1 MTWAPPSPFF
11 WRRRQRPATGDD
23 ADGSRPEAQPSLRPH
38 ALLAAVFG
46 PTMGR
51 EVAALAS
58 DSGCTDDEAVDRVA
72 EVVDRLVVLRNAWV
86 VDGPAGRDA
95 SADSDRARTM
105 AVAVS
110 DLARRVGVVPR
121 RSWLSRRWR
130 RASSDWDGA
139 AQAADRLRLLQVGM
153 VAAGVYGVSTFTEAH
168 LVTVLRATD
177 VASEGDV
184 AEGLGGWMG
193 LDRLVDQ
200 VQGGADP
207 VPGSVADNVAV
218 LLELVAETRARLITR
233 QELAQAWTRRPG
245 RTPGTTPAGTPT
257 AGNMAPVITAGAA
270 GSSVPPRAPVAT
282 ASLGLVEP
290 VPGMQEGRSVP
301 GDPPPEMVSGRY
313 LGVSRSDQGA
323 HPSGRV
329 TTLLGRR
336 RWPHPAP
343 HRGPPR
349 NPRRNPRRPRSCR
362 RAVHRSRRRT
372 CRSPMQPAARRL
384 LR

>member
-1 MTWAPPSPFF
+1 MPVLSGLLADDVVVEIPAGVVGVRDAASGGVLVSTAGLAMRQVVEADEELVRPLVALRVRGGRGRGISVGSGGGVEADGVDPDGVDQDGDDEGRMTWAPPSPFF

-168 LVTVLRATD
+168 LVTVLRAD
-177 VASEGDV
+177 
-184 AEGLGGWMG
+184 
-193 LDRLVDQ
+193 
-200 VQGGADP
+200 
-207 VPGSVADNVAV
+207 
-218 LLELVAETRARLITR
+218 
-233 QELAQAWTRRPG
+233 G
-245 RTPGTTPAGTPT
+245 R
-257 AGNMAPVITAGAA
+257 
-270 GSSVPPRAPVAT
+270 
-282 ASLGLVEP
+282 
-290 VPGMQEGRSVP
+290 
-301 GDPPPEMVSGRY
+301 
-313 LGVSRSDQGA
+313 GVR
-323 HPSGRV
+323 
-329 TTLLGRR
+329 GRR
-336 RWPHPAP
+336 R
-343 HRGPPR
+343 RGFGRVDGSGPVG
-349 NPRRNPRRPRSCR
+349 RPGAGWGGSG
-362 RAVHRSRRRT
+362 T
-372 CRSPMQPAARRL
+372 G
-384 LR
+384 